1 MTQRVGRD
9 QLYLYALAR
18 NKSQGFTLLTGS
30 GSSTNPVDIIVVSIG
45 LIKVNDV
52 TDAGNIQPAGGHIGR
67 NKHLDAAFFKGS
79 QGALTLWLRLIAV
92 DCFGRVAK
100 R

>member
-1 MTQRVGRD
+1 MAQRVGRD

-52 TDAGNIQPAGGHIGR
+52 ADVGDIQPAGGDIGR
-67 NKHLDAAFFKGS
+67 DKHFDAVFFKGS
-79 QGALTLWLRLIAV
+79 
-92 DCFGRVAK
+92 
-100 R
+100 